1 MAKLVSPKKIPNCLN
16 DFTNAEHEIYKLYPR
31 SKGKDHAFEGLRK
44 IRWAIRDIGGDLDVA
59 TAHLKARVV
68 AWAAKSKRVG
78 TEDEFIP
85 MCKTWMGQRRYLDEP
100 EAVPKKSFHPG
111 TCFERCVRCN
121 TRAPL
126 GEMRLEVGG
135 YVCRGGCREESQA

>member
-1 MAKLVSPKKIPNCLN
+1 MAKLVSPKRVPTRPA
-16 DFTNAEHEIYKLYPR
+16 DFTDAEREIYRLYPR
-31 SKGKDHAFEGLRK
+31 QSDHAFVGLQK
-44 IRWAIRDIGGDLDVA
+44 IRLAVREVGA
-59 TAHLKARVV
+59 EKLKASVV
-68 AWAAKSKRVG
+68 AYAAMVERLG
-78 TEDEFIP
+78 TMDAFIP
-85 MCKTWMGQRRYLDEP
+85 MCKTWMNQRHYLDEP
-100 EAVPKKSFHPG
+100 EVVPKKSVHPG